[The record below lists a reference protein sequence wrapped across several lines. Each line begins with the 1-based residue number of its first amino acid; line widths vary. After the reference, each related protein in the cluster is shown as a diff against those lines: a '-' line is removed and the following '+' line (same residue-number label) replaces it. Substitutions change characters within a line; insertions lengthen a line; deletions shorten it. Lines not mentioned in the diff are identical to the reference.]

1 MIENQKSLIERVKT
15 EFGGAVGLA
24 AKLSEINPDRPITSQ
39 AISQWKQV
47 PAERL
52 IDVETVTGIARTE
65 LRPDLARIF
74 DKGVAA

>member
-1 MIENQKSLIERVKT
+1 MMANQKSPLERIKT

-24 AKLSEINPDRPITSQ
+24 SKLTEANPERPITSQ

-47 PAERL
+47 PAERV
-52 IDVETVTGIARTE
+52 IDVESVTGISRAE

-74 DKGVAA
+74 KGEAA

>member
-1 MIENQKSLIERVKT
+1 MANQKSPIERVKT

-24 AKLSEINPDRPITSQ
+24 AKLSELNPERPITSQ

-47 PAERL
+47 PAERVL
-52 IDVETVTGIARTE
+52 DVETITGIGRGE

>member
-1 MIENQKSLIERVKT
+1 MANQKSPLERVKT

-24 AKLSEINPDRPITSQ
+24 AKLSDLNPERPITSQ

-52 IDVETVTGIARTE
+52 IDVETVTGIDRTE

-74 DKGVAA
+74 HKGEAA